1 MKKPMMIVAAVAL
14 ALAGCA
20 GTSQKPDPLN
30 QKEMLAFTGFTLDG
44 DVARLAS
51 TPAIN
56 HR

>member
-1 MKKPMMIVAAVAL
+1 MSHAMMIAAAIVL

>member
-1 MKKPMMIVAAVAL
+1 MSQAMMIAAAVVL
-14 ALAGCA
+14 ALSGCA

-30 QKEMLAFTGFTLDG
+30 QKELLAFSGFTLDG
-44 DVARLAS
+44 DVVRLAS

>member
-1 MKKPMMIVAAVAL
+1 MSQAMMIAAAVVL
-14 ALAGCA
+14 ALSGCA

-30 QKEMLAFTGFTLDG
+30 QKEMLAFSGFTLDE
-44 DVARLAS
+44 DVVRLAS

>member
-1 MKKPMMIVAAVAL
+1 MSQAMMIAAAVVL
-14 ALAGCA
+14 ALAGCT

-30 QKEMLAFTGFTLDG
+30 QKEMLAFSGFTLDE
-44 DVARLAS
+44 DVTPLAS